1 MFRENPESMK
11 KMSKTDDKT
20 FENPGHMVLPSIV
33 ISRFATMPPGFL
45 VGLLLIDIGDSFGQ
59 SVGVTGQ
66 ISTAASIVGVLSALL
81 ISALSLRFSPKSLLV
96 GGLGVLVV
104 SAVGCVFAPSFYILL
119 SIYAMTGMAGSVV
132 GPMTFTLIAEHF
144 PPNQRANAISWIIT
158 GMSAAN
164 LIGAPLIGYI
174 SRFVGWRGS
183 FLWFVTPISMLGLFM
198 AVRFIPSRQRSDSG
212 DHEDKVS
219 IINGFKE
226 VLTNTSAVSCLA
238 GTALI
243 TAAYMAMVSYAPS
256 FYREQFQFSTTY
268 ATFVIIGSSVFFILG
283 TRICGRFV
291 SLYGR
296 KPLILWSI
304 IGASISIFIYLNVPN
319 IWLSLATRFSGST
332 FSAIAFTATNAL
344 TLEQVPKYRGTVM
357 SLNQATFNLGGF
369 LGTGLGGL
377 VILFSGYEAMGISH
391 GVMMLIAMIIL
402 HLFSK
407 ES

>member
-1 MFRENPESMK
+1 MN
-11 KMSKTDDKT
+11 KTDNKT
-20 FENPGHMVLPSIV
+20 YETPGQMVLPSIV

-45 VGLLLIDIGDSFGQ
+45 VGLLLIDIGYSFGQ

-81 ISALSLRFSPKSLLV
+81 ISALSLRFSSKSLLV

-104 SAVGCVFAPSFYILL
+104 SVVGCAFAPSFYVLL
-119 SIYAMTGMAGSVV
+119 LIYSMTGIAGSLV
-132 GPMTFTLIAEHF
+132 GPMAFTLIAEHF
-144 PPNQRANAISWIIT
+144 PPNQRANAISWVIT

-174 SRFVGWRGS
+174 SGFVGWRGS
-183 FLWFVTPISMLGLFM
+183 FLWFIMPISILGLFM
-198 AVRFIPSRQRSDSG
+198 AIRFIPSQQLSGSG
-212 DHEDKVS
+212 DKENKIN

-226 VLTNTSAVSCLA
+226 VLTNTSAVSCLV

-256 FYREQFQFSTTY
+256 YYREQFQFSTINATY
-268 ATFVIIGSSVFFILG
+268 VIIGSSVFFIFG
-283 TRICGRFV
+283 ARICGRLV

-304 IGASISIFIYLNVPN
+304 IGASISIFIYLNIPSL
-319 IWLSLATRFSGST
+319 WLSLAARFIGST
-332 FSAIAFTATNAL
+332 FTAIVFTTINDL
-344 TLEQVPKYRGTVM
+344 TLEQVPTYRGTVM
-357 SLNQATFNLGGF
+357 SLNQATFNLGGVI
-369 LGTGLGGL
+369 GTGLGGL
-377 VILFSGYEAMGISH
+377 IILFSGYDAMGISH
-391 GVMMLIAMIIL
+391 GAMMLMAMLIL
-402 HLFSK
+402 HFFSK